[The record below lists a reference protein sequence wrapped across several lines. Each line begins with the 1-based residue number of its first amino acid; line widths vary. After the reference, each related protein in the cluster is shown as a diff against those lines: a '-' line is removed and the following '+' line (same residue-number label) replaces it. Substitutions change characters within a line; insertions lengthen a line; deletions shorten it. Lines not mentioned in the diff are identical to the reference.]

1 MFTRSL
7 VLCFAKGL
15 YCTVPRLKIGFA
27 SQLMNGIFHAHLTF
41 FHSRELSFQ
50 TIFYT
55 VHSYF
60 LLIGIYIDPNII
72 QGCVFAVSLDHVM
85 ENF

>member
-27 SQLMNGIFHAHLTF
+27 SQLMNGRFHAHLTF

-55 VHSYF
+55 F
-60 LLIGIYIDPNII
+60 LFLVDWNIYIDPNII